1 MNNDHTHKPQNPGR
15 AIFNERKIWTH
26 LGWRDLRSRYART
39 LIGPWWS
46 VANLITVVFGSSLAV
61 GLISGNSALSQAP
74 RMVISFSLWLLINAM
89 LNEAVEMFEAEKSL
103 LLNTQ
108 ISEAT
113 LVVRLLWRNYLVF
126 LHSFVVV
133 VITFIIVREPLSF
146 RLLALFPISLV
157 VCLGALFP
165 IYVFARSIFVL
176 RDLKVVLP
184 SVIQLVFFLTPIL
197 WTPPESGPMHTIF
210 IFNPAGWVIEF
221 TRQLIL
227 DNIFNGYL
235 LLKVSIFAVVSLFC
249 MSLSAKSMGSIRKRL

>member
-1 MNNDHTHKPQNPGR
+1 MNNDHTHKLQNPGR

-26 LGWRDLRSRYART
+26 LGWRDLRSRYSRT

-61 GLISGNSALSQAP
+61 GLISENSALSQAP

-197 WTPPESGPMHTIF
+197 WTPPESGPMHTIS
-210 IFNPAGWVIEF
+210 IFNPAGWIIEL

-227 DNIFNGYL
+227 ENRFNGYL
-235 LLKVSIFAVVSLFC
+235 FAKVSIFAFVSLLL
-249 MSLSAKSMGSIRKRL
+249 MSLSTESMRTIRKRL

>member
-1 MNNDHTHKPQNPGR
+1 
-15 AIFNERKIWTH
+15 
-26 LGWRDLRSRYART
+26 
-39 LIGPWWS
+39 
-46 VANLITVVFGSSLAV
+46 
-61 GLISGNSALSQAP
+61 
-74 RMVISFSLWLLINAM
+74 
-89 LNEAVEMFEAEKSL
+89 MFEAEKSL

-126 LHSFVVV
+126 LHSFVVI

-165 IYVFARSIFVL
+165 IYIFARSIFVL

-197 WTPPESGPMHTIF
+197 WTPPKSGPMHTIF

-227 DNIFNGYL
+227 NNVFNGYL
-235 LLKVSIFAVVSLFC
+235 LLKVSVFAVVSLFC